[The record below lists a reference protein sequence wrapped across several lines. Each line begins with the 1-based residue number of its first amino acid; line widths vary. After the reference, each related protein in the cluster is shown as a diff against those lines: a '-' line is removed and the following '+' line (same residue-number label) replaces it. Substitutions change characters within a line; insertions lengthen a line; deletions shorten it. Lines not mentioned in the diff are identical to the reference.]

1 MFSSEEQISLWAS
14 SYNEQPRHLLE
25 HKCPRGGKKCYWKQ
39 QESKGMFVQTQN
51 MVSTSGS
58 RLSMGKDGLGF
69 QLVSCVSFQSFCMQ
83 ISLRISVHS
92 CSSPLLLNK
101 IVHQTHSS
109 ESCFFDLIYIGQLS
123 ISIMEST
130 AVQHR
135 DVPTFI

>member
-1 MFSSEEQISLWAS
+1 
-14 SYNEQPRHLLE
+14 
-25 HKCPRGGKKCYWKQ
+25 
-39 QESKGMFVQTQN
+39 
-51 MVSTSGS
+51 
-58 RLSMGKDGLGF
+58 MGKDGLGF

-83 ISLRISVHS
+83 ISLRISMHS

-101 IVHQTHSS
+101 IVHSTHSS
-109 ESCFFDLIYIGQLS
+109 ESCFFDLIYTGQLS